1 MKVAPALTCTVNTR
15 MSRLLWLHIQRV
27 YKKKCNYQ
35 VVDQCVCSSSDLRN
49 QPYRRADGGR
59 RSAKWKPGQ
68 QLHVSSD
75 ISLWRKL
82 HRTVD
87 ALKTIRR
94 RTRLPPS
101 CMLRATEGEAAWSR
115 EEKFE
120 SQTQTEWCKK
130 KLFKKPDD
138 CRKTFCDWSNQRL
151 ESEFWCWWHWT
162 SSELVETMR
171 LAKEPLGWCELH

>member
-1 MKVAPALTCTVNTR
+1 

-27 YKKKCNYQ
+27 YKKN
-35 VVDQCVCSSSDLRN
+35 VITRSLIDVCSSSDLRN

-82 HRTVD
+82 HRTAD
-87 ALKTIRR
+87 DLKTIRR

-101 CMLRATEGEAAWSR
+101 CMLRATE
-115 EEKFE
+115 EKLHDPE
-120 SQTQTEWCKK
+120 RRSLNLRHKLNDVKK
-130 KLFKKPDD
+130 NYLKNPMIVEKRSVIGVITGWRASFDADD
-138 CRKTFCDWSNQRL
+138 TGRPL
-151 ESEFWCWWHWT
+151 
-162 SSELVETMR
+162 SSLR
-171 LAKEPLGWCELH
+171 QWD

>member
-1 MKVAPALTCTVNTR
+1 

-27 YKKKCNYQ
+27 YKKN
-35 VVDQCVCSSSDLRN
+35 VITRSLIDVCSSSDLRN

-101 CMLRATEGEAAWSR
+101 CMLRATE
-115 EEKFE
+115 EKLHDPE
-120 SQTQTEWCKK
+120 RRSLNLRHKLNDVKK

>member
-1 MKVAPALTCTVNTR
+1 

-27 YKKKCNYQ
+27 YKKKKNYQ

-82 HRTVD
+82 HRTAD
-87 ALKTIRR
+87 DLKTIRR

-101 CMLRATEGEAAWSR
+101 CMLRATE
-115 EEKFE
+115 EKLHDPE
-120 SQTQTEWCKK
+120 RRSLNLRHKLNDVKK
-130 KLFKKPDD
+130 NYLKNPMIVEKRSVIGVITGWRASFDADD
-138 CRKTFCDWSNQRL
+138 TGRPL
-151 ESEFWCWWHWT
+151 
-162 SSELVETMR
+162 SSLR
-171 LAKEPLGWCELH
+171 QWD